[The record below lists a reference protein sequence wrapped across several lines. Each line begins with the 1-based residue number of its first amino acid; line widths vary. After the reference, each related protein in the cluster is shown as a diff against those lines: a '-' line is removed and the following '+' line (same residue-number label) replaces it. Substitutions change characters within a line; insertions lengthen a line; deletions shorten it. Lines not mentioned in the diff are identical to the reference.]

1 MVIGKK
7 QPTNQQNVLE
17 FGVFVFFLATDATYP
32 EFPWDCR
39 EVSTGTPRILAEI
52 F

>member
-7 QPTNQQNVLE
+7 TPNQQNMLA
-17 FGVFVFFLATDATYP
+17 FGVFVFLLATDATYP
-32 EFPWDCR
+32 EFPCHYR
-39 EVSTGTPRILAEI
+39 EVSTGNPRILAEI